1 MNRRRF
7 LSILAGAGA
16 ASATSY
22 FFAPIGGWKS
32 DVIAQPNPQW
42 LLDTRH
48 GLRRFSELNGD
59 DQKHVLYLM
68 RKRQGAWA
76 EEPKGNTSLAG
87 AYLGTNRYTW
97 SKVAS

>member
-32 DVIAQPNPQW
+32 DVIVNP
-42 LLDTRH
+42 
-48 GLRRFSELNGD
+48 
-59 DQKHVLYLM
+59 
-68 RKRQGAWA
+68 
-76 EEPKGNTSLAG
+76 LAG
-87 AYLGTNRYTW
+87 RDAALDKLNASWTALIAAHEKEMIKRGAAFYGYMRYVRGNRDMEYRV
-97 SKVAS
+97 VA

>member
-32 DVIAQPNPQW
+32 DVIAQPSMGLMKYGPEAMPRGGYHAGYIYGIPYWVVPQ
-42 LLDTRH
+42 
-48 GLRRFSELNGD
+48 NI
-59 DQKHVLYLM
+59 
-68 RKRQGAWA
+68 
-76 EEPKGNTSLAG
+76 N
-87 AYLGTNRYTW
+87 YLGIRRIE
-97 SKVAS
+97 A